1 MGIQSMSDRVLLKKE
16 EPRNLS
22 PLPSPVSKKPTFTIT
37 ESDTDVTIEFDHV
50 TLIVRR
56 R

>member
-1 MGIQSMSDRVLLKKE
+1 MSDRILLKKE
-16 EPRNLS
+16 EPRKLS
-22 PLPSPVSKKPTFTIT
+22 PLPSPVSKKPTFT